1 MEIRHKKILMIQA
14 ILSDSEH
21 QKLLSAFP
29 AKHPKVYAHHM
40 TIAFKPSKEVCE
52 RYLSLIG
59 NDLELPIVTEFNDDK
74 AQAVLIDTIYSE
86 NEFPHITISTNNDT
100 NPSYSNSLIS
110 DSIASLSLA
119 EPSGLSLK
127 GTVTFVLK
135 NQSKITEPFEL
146 ID

>member
-14 ILSDSEH
+14 ILPESEH
-21 QKLLSAFP
+21 QKLLSTFP

-40 TIAFKPSKEVCE
+40 TIAFKPSKEICE
-52 RYLSLIG
+52 RYLPLVG
-59 NDLELPIVTEFNDDK
+59 DELNLPVITEFNDDK

-86 NEFPHITISTNNDT
+86 NEFPHITVSTDNDT
-100 NPSYSNSLIS
+100 KPSYSNSLIS
-110 DSIASLSLA
+110 NNIASLSL
-119 EPSGLSLK
+119 EGPSGLVLK

-146 ID
+146 VD